1 MARKLNPSK
10 NNPEA
15 DKVYTPYSLARQIV
29 NHFKP
34 YGTMLEPCKGSGS
47 FYEPMVDISGKE
59 YVDWCELDLGVDFL
73 EKDFCH
79 ETSYGERYDWS
90 ISNWPYSKFRAFL
103 KKNMEVARNIVTLCP
118 INHVLG
124 LKARLRDIDEAG
136 FFIRE
141 ILRVDK
147 PKEWPSSGFEYAAI
161 YLNKEPGD
169 CKISKL

>member
-15 DKVYTPYSLARQIV
+15 DKVYTPYPLAKQIV
-29 NHFKP
+29 DYFKP
-34 YGTMLEPCKGSGS
+34 CGTILEPSAGPVGQQAFCSAITGLEGYK
-47 FYEPMVDISGKE
+47 MVT
-59 YVDWCELDLGVDFL
+59 WFELDEGLDFL
-73 EKDFCH
+73 NSEIDKKFN
-79 ETSYGERYDWS
+79 WS

-103 KKNMEVARNIVTLCP
+103 KKNMEVAKNIVTLCP

-141 ILRVDK
+141 ILRVQK
-147 PKEWPSSGFEYAAI
+147 PDEWPSSGFEYAAI